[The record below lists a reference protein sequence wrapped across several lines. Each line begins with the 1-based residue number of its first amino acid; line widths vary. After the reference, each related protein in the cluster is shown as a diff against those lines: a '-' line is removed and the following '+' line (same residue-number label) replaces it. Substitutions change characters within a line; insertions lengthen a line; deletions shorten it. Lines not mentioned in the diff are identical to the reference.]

1 MDEALLSP
9 ATPGTAQSWP
19 CCVSKCSVP
28 GDPGSKG
35 GSPQKC
41 GTGGSLPG
49 SGPQSGKP
57 DGEAAS
63 QAPGPALLTFSRP
76 TPPRSCL
83 HFRPHAAGSAKK
95 LGLALLAW
103 GRTPGTRP
111 VLPPPQKSPGMG
123 WQQGAL
129 SLHFSE
135 TSIRCITPVS
145 SIPLQQILP
154 SPSVP
159 QFLWQPS
166 TERHRQILPTAEDK
180 ALEPRHLQEAP
191 LTPLHEQALTPLP
204 SLAPKGTGTDPNS
217 HCCEGNPLPQDP
229 SAPLNQPHPST
240 TAPKKQAS
248 QKEGSAVTGMEGQ

>member
-1 MDEALLSP
+1 MKIYQPTPQLESKVKMLENPQLSPGTSSHASPSSPVPNPGCAQHPPCLPPVSLPPPPQGLCVVMDEALLSL

-19 CCVSKCSVP
+19 CYMSKCSVP

-103 GRTPGTRP
+103 GRTPETHSAS
-111 VLPPPQKSPGMG
+111 PPPQKSPGMG

-129 SLHFSE
+129 SLHFSK

-166 TERHRQILPTAEDK
+166 TERHRQILPAAEDK
-180 ALEPRHLQEAP
+180 GLEPRHLQEAP
-191 LTPLHEQALTPLP
+191 
-204 SLAPKGTGTDPNS
+204 
-217 HCCEGNPLPQDP
+217 
-229 SAPLNQPHPST
+229 PHP
-240 TAPKKQAS
+240 AS
-248 QKEGSAVTGMEGQ
+248 